1 MRSYARW
8 IVVAACLSSTAAMAD
23 GWPER
28 VLSHETRRPEEQL
41 QLATRDEVV
50 APDNGVRIVDTHPA
64 SVTTR

>member
-28 VLSHETRRPEEQL
+28 VLSHETRRPAEQL
-41 QLATRDEVV
+41 RLATRDEVV
-50 APDNGVRIVDTHPA
+50 APDNGVRIVDTRPA
-64 SVTTR
+64 GVTTR